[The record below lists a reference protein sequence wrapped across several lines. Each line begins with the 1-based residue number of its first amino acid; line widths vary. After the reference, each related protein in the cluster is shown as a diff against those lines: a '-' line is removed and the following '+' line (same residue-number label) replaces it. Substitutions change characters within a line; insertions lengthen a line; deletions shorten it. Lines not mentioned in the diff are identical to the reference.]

1 MSKKRIDTSAGGAL
15 KGNPF
20 AKLAGAF
27 ESLPENDAPEPAA
40 DAIPSVA
47 ESSAPRR
54 AVVRYERK
62 GRGGKEVT
70 VVEGLGLEA
79 AALAAWAKALKQTL
93 GCGGHVEGECLVL
106 AGDQRVRLPKLLES
120 RGVARV
126 IVS

>member
-1 MSKKRIDTSAGGAL
+1 MSKKRIDTGTGGAL

-27 ESLPENDAPEPAA
+27 ESLPEGDAPAPAEA
-40 DAIPSVA
+40 APVLA

-70 VVEGLGLEA
+70 VVEGLGLDA

-93 GCGGHVEGECLVL
+93 GCGGHVEGESLVL
-106 AGDQRVRLPKLLES
+106 AGDQRSRLPKLLAS